1 MIERA
6 TAYKSSDGAMFNEL
20 AACQKHEIEI
30 LWPPGEPAK
39 AQEVAVWVMENAV
52 KIVDVLTTNSKSRP
66 KARKIN
72 KKKAIQNENKTQ
84 S

>member
-30 LWPPGEPAK
+30 LWPHDSAAPE
-39 AQEVAVWVMENAV
+39 QVAIWVMENAV
-52 KIVDVLTTNSKSRP
+52 KIVDVLTTNAKSRP
-66 KARKIN
+66 KARKVN
-72 KKKAIQNENKTQ
+72 KKKVIQNENKTQ